1 MNKRVIAGCVLISA
15 AAIGCIW
22 VIKEY
27 KEMKMMKNDLENHP
41 LYRAE
46 KQAVRLKNRKDEKT
60 VKVSENASLKS
71 KLLAC
76 YEILR

>member
-1 MNKRVIAGCVLISA
+1 
-15 AAIGCIW
+15 
-22 VIKEY
+22 
-27 KEMKMMKNDLENHP
+27 MKMMKNDLENHP

-46 KQAVRLKNRKDEKT
+46 KQAVRLKNRKDVKT